1 MRFYFQDT
9 PYQVTIVSDGEQAI
23 AAFRANRFDIVLID
37 LHMPGM
43 DGFTA
48 TRLIRAWE
56 SAHQRSPTPIV
67 ALTANAFREA
77 EEQCLGA
84 GCTGFLT
91 KPISRRQ
98 LLGALAAYHRL
109 MPQTDS
115 APRNL
120 SKALDVADR
129 IAQEILQRRP
139 QFLQHRRKDLGAM
152 QEALA
157 KQDYEAIRTMG
168 HRIKG
173 VAGSYG
179 FPDIG
184 TVGQRLEESAHSR
197 DLIAIQG
204 EIAQLAAILHQLD
217 QAA

>member
-1 MRFYFQDT
+1 
-9 PYQVTIVSDGEQAI
+9 
-23 AAFRANRFDIVLID
+23 
-37 LHMPGM
+37 MPGM

-56 SAHQRSPTPIV
+56 SAHQRPPTPIV

-77 EEQCLGA
+77 EERCLAA

-91 KPISRRQ
+91 KPISKRQ
-98 LLGALAAYHRL
+98 LLDALATYL
-109 MPQTDS
+109 CSMPQAHSRPQD
-115 APRNL
+115 L
-120 SKALDVADR
+120 GKGLEVADR
-129 IAQEILQRRP
+129 IAREILERRP
-139 QFLQHRRKDLGAM
+139 RFLQHRRKDLGAM

-157 KQDYEAIRTMG
+157 RQDYEAIRTMG

-184 TVGQRLEESAHSR
+184 AVGQRLEESARLR
-197 DLIAIQG
+197 DHIAIQG

-217 QAA
+217 RAA